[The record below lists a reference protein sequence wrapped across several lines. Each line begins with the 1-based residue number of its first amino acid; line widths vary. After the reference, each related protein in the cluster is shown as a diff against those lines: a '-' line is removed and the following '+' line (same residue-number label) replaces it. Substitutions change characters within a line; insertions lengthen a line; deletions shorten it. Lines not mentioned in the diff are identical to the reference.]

1 MRGVLHILATLMVV
15 GALSGSVLA
24 LVSGWAQPIIDENE
38 TKSKLAAVMEVV
50 PGGAASRPL
59 AEARPGAPADL
70 DAYEVQDAAG
80 QTLGWAVVGVG
91 TGFADKI
98 RLIVG
103 LSPDLDHTVG
113 LKVLKDAE
121 TPGLGTEIRAGAFP
135 DQFYGRAGRAAPSL
149 GAAELKVVKAVP
161 AAPHEVQ
168 AITGAT
174 ISSKAVVAIINENVR
189 RLRAALGSSAKPAGE
204 DA

>member
-1 MRGVLHILATLMVV
+1 MRSVLHILATLVVV
-15 GALSGSVLA
+15 GSLSGGVLA
-24 LVSGWAQPIIDENE
+24 LVSGWAQPIIDANE
-38 TKSKLAAVMEVV
+38 TKAKLAAVMEVV

-59 AEARPGAPADL
+59 AEALPVAPADL

-103 LSPDLDHTVG
+103 FSPDLDHTVG

-149 GAAELKVVKAVP
+149 AGAGLKVVKGVP

-174 ISSKAVVAIINENVR
+174 ISSKAVVAIVNENVQ
-189 RLRAALGSSAKPAGE
+189 RLRAALGATANATGR